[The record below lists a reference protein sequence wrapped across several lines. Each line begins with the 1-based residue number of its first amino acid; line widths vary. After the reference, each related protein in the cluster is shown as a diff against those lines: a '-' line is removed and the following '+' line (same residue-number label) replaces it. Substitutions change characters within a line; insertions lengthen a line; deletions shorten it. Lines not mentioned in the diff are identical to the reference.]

1 MLPKVDP
8 MNKHRILIVDD
19 EESMREF
26 LSIMLHREGYQ
37 VEAAA
42 DGLQA
47 VARLKEQSF
56 DLVIT
61 DMKMPRMGGFEL
73 LAHIRERFAET
84 VVIMITAF
92 STTEEA
98 VEAMKQ
104 GAYDYIIK
112 PFKNDEIRLIV
123 KNALER
129 RALRQENVRLKAELG
144 KRYSFSG
151 LIGKSKA
158 MQDIYD
164 LIQKVAP
171 SKVSLLITGESGTG
185 KEVVAR
191 AIHYHSDRKERAFV
205 PVNCGA
211 IPENLLE
218 SELFGHEKGSFT
230 GAIQQKQGL
239 FEVAD
244 GGTLFLDE
252 IGELPAAMQVKLLR
266 VLQEREMRR
275 VGGTRDLP
283 IDVRVIAATN
293 KDLEAEVKRGAF
305 REDLY
310 YRLNVIH
317 MLLPPLRDRRE
328 DLPLLVEH
336 LFQKLTGKEGV
347 IIKEGAMRRIFDY
360 NWPGNVREL
369 ENAIERCIVLGG
381 SDTIT
386 EDCLPL
392 PLRSKSSNGQGPLA
406 EIPDSGLD
414 LDAYLGGIEKE
425 ILSKALEK
433 TGGVRKKAAEL
444 LGITFRSIRY
454 RLAKF
459 GMGDEGDED
468 EG

>member
-1 MLPKVDP
+1 

-37 VEAAA
+37 VETAA

-129 RALRQENVRLKAELG
+129 KALRQENVRLKTELG

-151 LIGKSKA
+151 LIGKSKS

-171 SKVSLLITGESGTG
+171 SRVSLMITGESGTG

-191 AIHYHSDRKERAFV
+191 AIHYHSDRKDHAFV

-230 GAIQQKQGL
+230 GAIQLKQGL

-283 IDVRVIAATN
+283 VDVRVIAATN
-293 KDLEAEVKRGAF
+293 KDLDAEVKRGAF

-317 MLLPPLRDRRE
+317 MVLPPLRDRRE

-336 LFQKLTGKEGV
+336 LFQKLTGKEG
-347 IIKEGAMRRIFDY
+347 INIEEGAMRRIFDY

-381 SDTIT
+381 SETIT
-386 EDCLPL
+386 EEALPL
-392 PLRSKSSNGQGPLA
+392 SLRARSSNGQGSLA
-406 EIPDSGLD
+406 EIPDAGLD

-454 RLAKF
+454 RLAKY
-459 GMGDEGDED
+459 GMGEEGEEE